1 MSANETIEAPNFI
14 EYMHELWGAIPKTGS
29 FHREKDPQKIAEIQL
44 TLMQRLIKHYDT
56 THTMRAKM
64 LDQAMQMVFG
74 KNHKPNSITNC
85 VDCIKRS
92 VLQIRNELN
101 NRTIK
106 ATASAVAAQPAMA
119 TDAAAP
125 TPPQEP
131 QPPIHARIVYCVWSS
146 NGKAGIKPAKAL
158 QNMPNTNVKVQLLDP
173 IGMVAVEWPRSA
185 VHEVLQIALNAAS
198 ALVGRDVV
206 VGPIDPNAIE
216 SETFQFVAPLSAP
229 IEGEAGQGEIIE
241 LTTDLH
247 ASLSKLQRGVSL
259 DNGETQ
265 VTVTRIAAGIV
276 YYVRADGTKDS
287 VSQSEIGTTWM
298 IVQ

>member
-1 MSANETIEAPNFI
+1 MSKNETIEAPISFI
-14 EYMHELWGAIPKTGS
+14 EYMHELWGAIPKTGT
-29 FHREKDPQKIAEIQL
+29 FHKEKDPIKIAEIQL

-56 THTMRAKM
+56 TRTMRAKM

-85 VDCIKRS
+85 VDCIKRA

-106 ATASAVAAQPAMA
+106 AAAAAQPAMA

-131 QPPIHARIVYCVWSS
+131 QPPIHSRIVYCVWSS

-158 QNMPNTNVKVQLLDP
+158 QNMPNTNVRVQLLDP
-173 IGMVAVEWPRSA
+173 IGTVAVEWPRSA

-198 ALVGRDVV
+198 ALVGRDIV

-216 SETFQFVAPLSAP
+216 GETFEFVAPLSQE
-229 IEGEAGQGEIIE
+229 IEGEAEQGESIE
-241 LTTDLH
+241 VSNTMH
-247 ASLSKLQRGVSL
+247 ASLSKLQKGVLL

-276 YYVRADGTKDS
+276 YYVRPDGSKDS

>member
-1 MSANETIEAPNFI
+1 MSNNETIEAPNFI
-14 EYMHELWGAIPKTGS
+14 EYMHELWGAIPKTGT
-29 FHREKDPQKIAEIQL
+29 FHKEKDPIKIAEIQL
-44 TLMQRLIKHYDT
+44 TLMQRLIRHYDT

-85 VDCIKRS
+85 VDCIKRA

-106 ATASAVAAQPAMA
+106 SAAANPAIA
-119 TDAAAP
+119 TDVAAP
-125 TPPQEP
+125 TPHEP
-131 QPPIHARIVYCVWSS
+131 QPPIHARIVYCVWSN

-158 QNMPNTNVKVQLLDP
+158 QNMPNTNVRVQLLDP
-173 IGMVAVEWPRSA
+173 IGTVAVEWPRSA

-206 VGPIDPNAIE
+206 VGPIDPTAIE

-241 LTTDLH
+241 VVTDLH
-247 ASLSKLQRGVSL
+247 ASLAKLKKGVSL

-265 VTVTRIAAGIV
+265 VEVTKVAAGIV